1 MATVIDQLM
10 ITLGIDANG
19 AKKGMQDVTS
29 TVKSSM
35 QNITSTLQGGF
46 ASVSKI
52 FTGFGAA
59 LMGAFSVGSAFSTWK
74 EQAAELGSVSKRL
87 RMSIEDVQGWTGAIG
102 KFGGSAQD
110 FEGTLRGL
118 NGQLARMATIGKSR
132 AGTLLQSL
140 GIDAGEVGR
149 QRNALAVLEDLA
161 GVMEQM
167 TPDEA
172 RGIGAA
178 LGLDPSTI
186 MLLQQGRDGMKDLI
200 RQKKEDA
207 VYTQEDA
214 DAVKAYSVEMG
225 KLKKGFMGIMG
236 VLFRSVMPAFTLVT
250 KYVGQFVNFLR
261 KHQTAVKVFFTM
273 ISALVLGMLLP
284 AFVTFTRA
292 LMANPIT
299 WVILALAALA
309 LVIEDLIVW
318 MDGGESA
325 LDDFWEA
332 LFGDRENAKKTFK
345 DIKESLLK
353 LWNVCKFVFGHIAG
367 GKAWQDMKDHA
378 NTALQLIKDRWQILM
393 RNLKQGWENFK
404 RIAMAPFQAIARG
417 VGNLR
422 LGWSRFTAGLK
433 TRWTDATNAIAEA
446 VRTAIGGATDWV
458 AAKWQAFMRSL
469 KQGWDDFK
477 RNAMTPFRAIARG
490 IEDVRLGWSR
500 FTAGLKRGWDD
511 FVKSVQTTWSN
522 FTMVLTNGW
531 VTATGTILDTWQ
543 WVKDTMAEGWQ
554 WLSDTIIEILDWIQ
568 AKAAEA
574 WQWIKDKCQEALD
587 RVIQKWNEFKAVA
600 LDALNSLFAPIDA
613 IAGAIR
619 DTIGDA
625 IDWVVTKW
633 QNLKAMVGAGEVF
646 SQSSTS
652 YLGWPSGG
660 NTTNNSSASYSIGTV
675 NVQADNPYDFT
686 ANVWG
691 AAGYQQSNGGGI

>member
-1 MATVIDQLM
+1 MATIIDELM
-10 ITLGIDANG
+10 ITLGIDG
-19 AKKGMQDVTS
+19 KEAKKGMQDVTNS
-29 TVKSSM
+29 IKSSM

-59 LMGAFSVGSAFSTWK
+59 IVGAFSVGSAFSTWK
-74 EQAAELGSVSKRL
+74 EQAAELGGVSKRL
-87 RMSIEDVQGWTGAIG
+87 KMSIEDVQGWTGAIG

-167 TPDEA
+167 APDEA

-214 DAVKAYSVEMG
+214 DAVKAYSVEMS

-236 VLFRSVMPAFTLVT
+236 VLFRSVLPAFTMVT
-250 KYVGQFVNFLR
+250 KYISQFVNYLR
-261 KHQTAVKVFFTM
+261 KHQTAIKAFFAM
-273 ISALVLGMLLP
+273 VSALVLGMLLP
-284 AFVTFTRA
+284 AFLTFFRT
-292 LMANPIT
+292 LLANPMT
-299 WVILALAALA
+299 WVILALVALA
-309 LVIEDLIVW
+309 AVIEDLIVW

-332 LFGDRENAKKTFK
+332 LFGDRENAKKVFA
-345 DIKESLLK
+345 DIKDSLNQ
-353 LWNVCKFVFGHIAG
+353 LWERIKFVLNYIGSG
-367 GKAWQDMKDHA
+367 QAWRDMKDHA
-378 NTALQLIKDRWQILM
+378 STALQLIKDRWQILM

-404 RIAMAPFQAIARG
+404 RNAMAPFRAMARG
-417 VGNLR
+417 IDNLR
-422 LGWSRFTAGLK
+422 LGWSQFTADLK
-433 TRWTDATNAIAEA
+433 TQWSNATNSIAE
-446 VRTAIGGATDWV
+446 
-458 AAKWQAFMRSL
+458 
-469 KQGWDDFK
+469 
-477 RNAMTPFRAIARG
+477 
-490 IEDVRLGWSR
+490 
-500 FTAGLKRGWDD
+500 
-511 FVKSVQTTWSN
+511 
-522 FTMVLTNGW
+522 
-531 VTATGTILDTWQ
+531 TWQ
-543 WVKDTMAEGWQ
+543 WVQDTIAEGWQ
-554 WLSDTIIEILDWIQ
+554 WLSDSISEILTWIQ
-568 AKAAEA
+568 TKAAEA
-574 WQWIKDKCQEALD
+574 WQWVQTKCQEALD
-587 RVIQKWNEFKAVA
+587 WVIKKWNEFKTTA
-600 LDALNSLFAPIDA
+600 LDALNSLFAPINA
-613 IAGAIR
+613 IAEAIR
-619 DTIGDA
+619 SVIGGA
-625 IDWVVTKW
+625 IDWAIQKW

-646 SQSSTS
+646 SQADTS

-660 NTTNNSSASYSIGTV
+660 NTTNNNSSSVSVGEV
-675 NVQADNPYDFT
+675 HVHGVQN
-686 ANVWG
+686 G
-691 AAGYQQSNGGGI
+691 AQFGRQLSAIQYTQSNGGSL